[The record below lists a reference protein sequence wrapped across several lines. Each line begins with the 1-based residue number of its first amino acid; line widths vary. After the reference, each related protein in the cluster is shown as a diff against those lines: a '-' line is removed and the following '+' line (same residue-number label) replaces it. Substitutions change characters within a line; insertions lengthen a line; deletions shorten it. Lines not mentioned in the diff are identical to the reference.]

1 MSLDHANQIHFFVLI
16 AEYLLPKKAK
26 TFDSNFIALI
36 WGYPWHT
43 WVIKEFVFVIHLSF
57 SVVSLGA

>member
-1 MSLDHANQIHFFVLI
+1 MSLDHANRIHFFVLI

-26 TFDSNFIALI
+26 TFDPNFIALI

-43 WVIKEFVFVIHLSF
+43 WEIKEFVFVIHLSF